1 MMTDWSFLVLFLDN
15 PSATVPR
22 TKEEF
27 REGRQ
32 STITCT
38 LRKAPAGSRVTWYK
52 DGRVL
57 NTGAGGYRGGTLQ
70 QPSLTIVQPGDQHE
84 GVYVCSVDVFGV
96 TANSSAVTVEVQC
109 TCFWRRCPLS

>member
-1 MMTDWSFLVLFLDN
+1 MNDESFLVLLPDN
-15 PSATVPR
+15 PSATVER
-22 TKEEF
+22 TMEGF
-27 REGRQ
+27 REGQQ

-52 DGRVL
+52 DGSVL
-57 NTGAGGYRGGTLQ
+57 NTSAGGYRGGTLQ

-109 TCFWRRCPLS
+109 TWLWRRCPLS